1 VAKTARRPPLK
12 ATWSGSKVALWA
24 FVGIAALVV
33 LHPAFWYCGA
43 PAISSV
49 VGPVPVLSTIA
60 CWLQAG
66 GALAAIGY
74 YLVNR
79 DDLLPRT
86 RRRLTP
92 VLIVWG
98 GLAVLAVPDDLTDT
112 PSLHPD
118 W

>member
-1 VAKTARRPPLK
+1 
-12 ATWSGSKVALWA
+12 
-24 FVGIAALVV
+24 VG
-33 LHPAFWYCGA
+33 PA
-43 PAISSV
+43 PA
-49 VGPVPVLSTIA
+49 PSTIA
-60 CWLQAG
+60 CSLQAG

-86 RRRLTP
+86 PRRLTP

-98 GLAVLAVPDDLTDT
+98 GLAVLGFPDDLTDT